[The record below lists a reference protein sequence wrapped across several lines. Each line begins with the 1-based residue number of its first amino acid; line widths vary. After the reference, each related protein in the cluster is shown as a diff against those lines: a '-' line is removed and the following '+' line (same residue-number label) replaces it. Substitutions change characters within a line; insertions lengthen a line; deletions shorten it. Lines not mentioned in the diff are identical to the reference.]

1 VAITPASG
9 FAAPVTSITLGAAA
23 SVVCFFFVTRVKN
36 RLGYD
41 DALDVFGV
49 HCVGGIVGALGTAF
63 CANPAWG
70 GQGVID
76 YSTAPARAG
85 AFDLGNQIIAQL
97 WAIGTTLLWSGGVS
111 LVLFIAID
119 RTIGL
124 RPGADAE
131 REGLDINEHGERA
144 YNL

>member
-1 VAITPASG
+1 M
-9 FAAPVTSITLGAAA
+9 
-23 SVVCFFFVTRVKN
+23 VCFLFVTRVKN

-70 GQGVID
+70 GQGILD
-76 YSTAPARAG
+76 YSVAPAKPG
-85 AFDLGNQIIAQL
+85 VFDLSAQIVSQL
-97 WAIGTTLLWSGGVS
+97 WAIGTTLVWSGGVS
-111 LVLFIAID
+111 LLLFFVID
-119 RTIGL
+119 KTIGL
-124 RPGADAE
+124 RPTVEAE

-144 YNL
+144 YNF